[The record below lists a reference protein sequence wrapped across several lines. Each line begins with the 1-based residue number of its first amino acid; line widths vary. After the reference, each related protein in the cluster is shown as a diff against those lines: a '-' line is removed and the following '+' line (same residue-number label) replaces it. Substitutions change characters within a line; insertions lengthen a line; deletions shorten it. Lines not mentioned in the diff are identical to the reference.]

1 MTDTPIDRN
10 ADAYRARIR
19 ELALHGR
26 GINCAMDGAAM
37 PHNPTTINVSLSLFK
52 TEKKAE

>member
-37 PHNPTTINVSLSLFK
+37 PHNPPQLT
-52 TEKKAE
+52 